1 MPFFLATFTG
11 TMLMGLPV
19 SATNVSYLF
28 PWLPKI
34 LPRMLGEDLYLL
46 ILETLRRR
54 TISVYEFGAGMG
66 AGGCS
71 LCVSLGGDG
80 GGVSS
85 LLFAGNADCSSFS
98 SNFILSALSLGVG
111 WTVKSLSICSGSNHG
126 IGS

>member
-1 MPFFLATFTG
+1 MIPFFLATFMG

-28 PWLPKI
+28 SWLPKI
-34 LPRMLGEDLYLL
+34 LPRMLGEDLYFL

-71 LCVSLGGDG
+71 SCVSLGGDG
-80 GGVSS
+80 GGVPS
-85 LLFAGNADCSSFS
+85 LFERDTSCSSFS
-98 SNFILSALSLGVG
+98 SNFTFSALSSDADGTL
-111 WTVKSLSICSGSNHG
+111 KSLFICIGSNHG